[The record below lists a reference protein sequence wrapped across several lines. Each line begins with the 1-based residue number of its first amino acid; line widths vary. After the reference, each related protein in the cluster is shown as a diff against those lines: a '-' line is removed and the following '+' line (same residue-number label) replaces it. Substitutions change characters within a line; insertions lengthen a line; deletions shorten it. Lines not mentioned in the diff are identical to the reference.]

1 MSENKSLHRF
11 FYPNKQS
18 KTRKE
23 RSDFAVEGTCLNEQ
37 YAFTTS
43 CLYPHNAYLSSTP
56 SAQHNSRIKRTF
68 RPQAFHNP
76 CKTPNA
82 DDTLPLILSCPQDMP
97 QCANAYH
104 GEIIFVHILQQA
116 FPALNLCYI
125 THKNFSIVQ
134 KSGQLNAVRLV
145 ILFYRNDVVVNRL
158 TAVYKVYIKI

>member
-1 MSENKSLHRF
+1 MRQSLIRRQPTKRCRKVKKAHNSKRNNKAVSENKSLHRF
-11 FYPNKQS
+11 FYPNKQR
-18 KTRKE
+18 KIRKE

-104 GEIIFVHILQQA
+104 GENHFRPYPPTGISCTEPLLYH
-116 FPALNLCYI
+116 
-125 THKNFSIVQ
+125 S
-134 KSGQLNAVRLV
+134 
-145 ILFYRNDVVVNRL
+145 
-158 TAVYKVYIKI
+158 